1 MRGQQFSDTIV
12 AVSTGQGVAAISV
25 IRLSGP
31 RAIELTD
38 NIFKGAVLNKAQ
50 THTLHYGRII
60 DEESNHLDDVVV
72 GIYRGPGSYTSED
85 VVEIS
90 CHGSPYIIKEIMALL
105 IRQGARPADAGEFTM
120 RAFLNGR
127 LDLSQA
133 EAVADLIASQTKHRI
148 GWLSS
153 R

>member
-1 MRGQQFSDTIV
+1 MRGQQLSDTIV

-38 NIFKGAVLNKAQ
+38 KIFKGAVLSKAQ

-60 DEESNHLDDVVV
+60 DEEGNHLDDVVV

-85 VVEIS
+85 VIEIS
-90 CHGSPYIIKEIMALL
+90 CHGSPYIIKEIINKVFIELL
-105 IRQGARPADAGEFTM
+105 LELGCITCTVSSAPASLFWKY
-120 RAFLNGR
+120 L
-127 LDLSQA
+127 
-133 EAVADLIASQTKHRI
+133 
-148 GWLSS
+148 
-153 R
+153 